1 MSNRVEALRQILSEH
16 PNEAMPR
23 YSLALEF
30 SNAGDDAAALREFEI
45 LLKAHPDYTPGYQ
58 MAAQTL
64 LRMGRDT
71 DAKEMLQ
78 AGIACA
84 TRTGNVH
91 ARSEMEGALAEMG

>member
-1 MSNRVEALRQILSEH
+1 MSSRIEALQQVLAEH

-30 SNAGDDAAALREFEI
+30 SNAGDHTAALREFDI

-58 MAAQTL
+58 MAAQAL
-64 LRMGRDT
+64 IRMRRDS

-91 ARSEMEGALAEMG
+91 ARSEMEGALAELA